1 MQARMRPPR
10 NIVFTP
16 RLAAILF
23 GCSTI
28 ALLLGYSLYAA
39 LPYLEGPYLKV
50 SAESSEN
57 GLTLIHGE
65 TARVSYLTI
74 NENPTAINED
84 GSFSVRRAYPLGY
97 TSIVIA
103 ATDRFGR
110 EITKSLSVVT
120 KSHGTKKEN

>member
-1 MQARMRPPR
+1 MQAKMRPPR

-23 GCSTI
+23 GCSAI
-28 ALLLGYSLYAA
+28 ALLFGYSLYAA

-50 SAESSEN
+50 SAESEN
-57 GLTLIHGE
+57 GLTRIHGE

-84 GSFSVRRAYPLGY
+84 GSFLVRRAYPLGY
-97 TSIVIA
+97 TAIVIA

-120 KSHGTKKEN
+120 ESHGTKKED